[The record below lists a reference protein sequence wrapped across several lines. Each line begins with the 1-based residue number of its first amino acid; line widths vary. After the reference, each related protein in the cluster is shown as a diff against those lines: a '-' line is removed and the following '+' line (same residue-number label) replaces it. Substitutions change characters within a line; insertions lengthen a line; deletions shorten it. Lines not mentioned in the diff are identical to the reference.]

1 MNASSLN
8 RRSNAP
14 RRKLR
19 VGEAVRMPTRT
30 DAPTLVEREAALV
43 ADEQAARLRR
53 ADADRREVAV
63 DRREQAVDRR
73 EQALLPREGAAKA
86 SERTV
91 AQIRRVNERLV
102 ETTVEAQVR
111 TEVAEQATAKMV
123 RVAHHDTLTG
133 LPNRALLADRLER
146 SIVSAQDQGHRLALL
161 FMDLDHF
168 KQVNDTLGHPAGDLL
183 LQSVAK
189 RLQACVRQTDAVC
202 RLGGDEFVILLPVVP
217 AVEDAILA
225 ARKVI
230 AAMAG
235 PHLISGRQ
243 VAVTVSIGIS
253 VFPDDGTDSEALVEA
268 ADIAMYA
275 AKRNGRNSYVVSTQ
289 PPARRPGKRR
299 RNQG

>member
-91 AQIRRVNERLV
+91 AQIDHAGRGRR
-102 ETTVEAQVR
+102 
-111 TEVAEQATAKMV
+111 
-123 RVAHHDTLTG
+123 
-133 LPNRALLADRLER
+133 
-146 SIVSAQDQGHRLALL
+146 SA
-161 FMDLDHF
+161 
-168 KQVNDTLGHPAGDLL
+168 P
-183 LQSVAK
+183 
-189 RLQACVRQTDAVC
+189 
-202 RLGGDEFVILLPVVP
+202 
-217 AVEDAILA
+217 
-225 ARKVI
+225 
-230 AAMAG
+230 G
-235 PHLISGRQ
+235 PR
-243 VAVTVSIGIS
+243 
-253 VFPDDGTDSEALVEA
+253 F
-268 ADIAMYA
+268 
-275 AKRNGRNSYVVSTQ
+275 
-289 PPARRPGKRR
+289 PARRRGRGTWPGCGIPPAWRR
-299 RNQG
+299 RGPGSGSWPRTPPRSQPGPGRGWPTCRARARTGSGHRPEAPPRRRPARAPGGAPPVPPGPWRTAPPPPAQAHRSWPAGGSPCARSGCGCASRWPASSPPGRLAPGRPPGWVPSPISLLFST